1 MARSSSR
8 TRDACRRLAAA
19 WFLTHPSGRKSAA
32 LAERSFMALA
42 RLAYHDRA
50 LTKRERK
57 VTMGGK
63 LSIAGI
69 IAIILFP
76 TITATAS
83 AQENPL
89 TLSILKTDKKFP
101 GITVLLFSVE
111 NKSNVRFRMTEWSC
125 VFWNGNDPVYEER
138 SIVHN
143 VPPQGRA
150 IKNVGQSY
158 GGPFTKI
165 ECRYMDADPHITE

>member
-1 MARSSSR
+1 
-8 TRDACRRLAAA
+8 
-19 WFLTHPSGRKSAA
+19 
-32 LAERSFMALA
+32 MALA

-89 TLSILKTDKKFP
+89 K
-101 GITVLLFSVE
+101 
-111 NKSNVRFRMTEWSC
+111 
-125 VFWNGNDPVYEER
+125 
-138 SIVHN
+138 
-143 VPPQGRA
+143 A
-150 IKNVGQSY
+150 IHQ
-158 GGPFTKI
+158 
-165 ECRYMDADPHITE
+165 D